1 MFFYV
6 LISSLLVAVTVVIH
20 AIGSTLVLRY
30 LAWQRTARRT
40 VMSTMH
46 VARILI
52 GTVLLLIILHAI
64 QIMIWAVAYR
74 SLLPDT
80 ELQSFEEA
88 VYFSFVT
95 FTTLG
100 YGDISLT
107 GVWRVM
113 SGIEALNGILL
124 VGWSTATL
132 FAVVQKIWQFRYQS
146 LRHEKDQNT

>member
-6 LISSLLVAVTVVIH
+6 LISSLLVAVTVIIH
-20 AIGSTLVLRY
+20 AFGSTLVLRY
-30 LAWQRTARRT
+30 LAWQRVGADA
-40 VMSTMH
+40 VMSTLR
-46 VARILI
+46 VSRILI
-52 GTVLLLIILHAI
+52 GTVLLLVVLHVVE
-64 QIMIWAVAYR
+64 IMIWALAYR
-74 SLLPDT
+74 NLLPDS

-113 SGIEALNGILL
+113 SGVEALNGILL

-132 FAVVQKIWQFRYQS
+132 FAVVQRVWQSRYK
-146 LRHEKDQNT
+146 HIGHAGDQNT